1 MKNLKFYLPL
11 IAILFLTAFKTNS
24 YAQQYPVL
32 YFCEKYGTDGETGVS
47 DRFTVGY
54 LTVMVKAD
62 GPLGLRDCSIQMD
75 KYNPSTGKFTYY
87 KKFPYKVEPDM
98 SYVYFAKN
106 DESDMSFDD
115 PGIYRV
121 FLLDQNDR
129 TVASGLVEI
138 IR

>member
-1 MKNLKFYLPL
+1 MKNLKFLF
-11 IAILFLTAFKTNS
+11 AILAVVFIFAFRSNS

-32 YFCEKYGTDGETGVS
+32 YFCETYGSSGEVGVS
-47 DRFTVGY
+47 DRFTTGY

-75 KYNPSTGKFTYY
+75 KYSCSTGKFAFY
-87 KKFPYKVEPDM
+87 KKFKYSVEPDM
-98 SYVYFAKN
+98 KYVYFAKN
-106 DESDMSFDD
+106 SESDMSFDEA
-115 PGIYRV
+115 GIYRV

-138 IR
+138 IK